1 MIKNAVDMGETVAE
15 SLKKPYNRRIL
26 AILNC
31 DRPIKSKQL
40 DGRVRIET
48 EKQNLVC
55 SFDKV

>member
-1 MIKNAVDMGETVAE
+1 MGETVAE

-48 EKQNLVC
+48 EKQNFVC